1 MCVCVCDSCSCSG
14 SVCDECCT
22 VGVLCES
29 DCEGVR
35 LTTNEEKIIQ
45 EGSTKLVCG
54 PTPVVASISNVNWGE
69 QDGAPCQWFYSVTE
83 AHLLEL
89 VAMETRGAT
98 ITPCTRTECKL
109 SENNSTAWNYTCST
123 HVTYPTLLS
132 QVISVLGPPNAMHLI
147 STVSF

>member
-1 MCVCVCDSCSCSG
+1 MNGVVTAHSERCGNSTYTVEVAPVVLTTLGIQVELIMGVYVPPNCPCSSRSLCVCVCVCDSCSCSG

-69 QDGAPCQWFYSVTE
+69 QDGAPCQWFYS
-83 AHLLEL
+83 H
-89 VAMETRGAT
+89 
-98 ITPCTRTECKL
+98 
-109 SENNSTAWNYTCST
+109 
-123 HVTYPTLLS
+123 
-132 QVISVLGPPNAMHLI
+132 
-147 STVSF
+147 